1 VSVAASLA
9 VPDNCPE
16 VLLLNTSAAN
26 AVLYGLGQPGVTV
39 LVEGTTAARLPAG
52 ASVTLAIGMLGD
64 RESLAGAT
72 LQLIFQDLGAAVTVD
87 VTYTCRKAMSGV
99 AGRI

>member
-1 VSVAASLA
+1 MALSTSCLSFAQGVCAGAGVSVAASLA

-64 RESLAGAT
+64 R
-72 LQLIFQDLGAAVTVD
+72 
-87 VTYTCRKAMSGV
+87 
-99 AGRI
+99 